1 MRTLIKTWVN
11 IKDREEE
18 STNAPS
24 EVILDFLHGWL
35 KVKTGRALTRNEKSF
50 SDQQHYEQRHLG
62 EEYMACTE
70 MSVFV
75 WLQLKEQM
83 VGNDTENIGRGM
95 LGSLISIG
103 NGALMEYFKLGVTGS
118 NL

>member
-1 MRTLIKTWVN
+1 MGTLIKTRV
-11 IKDREEE
+11 REEPI
-18 STNAPS
+18 NFPS
-24 EVILDFLHGWL
+24 EAILDFLHGWL
-35 KVKTGRALTRNEKSF
+35 KTGGVLTRNEKCF
-50 SDQQHYEQRHLG
+50 SHQQHYEQRHSG

-75 WLQLKEQM
+75 WLSLKGRM
-83 VGNDTENIGRGM
+83 VGNDIENTGRGM

-103 NGALMEYFKLGVTGS
+103 NGALIEYFKLRVTGS

>member
-1 MRTLIKTWVN
+1 M
-11 IKDREEE
+11 
-18 STNAPS
+18 
-24 EVILDFLHGWL
+24 ILDFLHGWL
-35 KVKTGRALTRNEKSF
+35 KVKTGRALTRNEKCF
-50 SDQQHYEQRHLG
+50 SDQQHYEQRHSG

-75 WLQLKEQM
+75 WLQLKGQI
-83 VGNDTENIGRGM
+83 VGNDTENTGRGT